1 MLGIDEPLAQKYIM
15 EGSHFPEEMREA
27 LKPGVTRISFPY
39 FMSEEVVEFVIE
51 AVRMVAREGW
61 KLLPQV
67 VRLAAHEV
75 LKCTRAKFVNE
86 KLGLSARTQLSFHF
100 SHAAHIDFQIFQ
112 PKAITNM
119 KP

>member
-15 EGSHFPEEMREA
+15 EGSHYPEGTREA
-27 LKPGVTRISFPY
+27 LKPGVTRVSFPY

-67 VRLAAHEV
+67 VRLAEHDV
-75 LKCTRAKFVNE
+75 
-86 KLGLSARTQLSFHF
+86 
-100 SHAAHIDFQIFQ
+100 
-112 PKAITNM
+112 
-119 KP
+119 